1 MSEETTKQVICEHDQ
16 PAASIR
22 GSVAQTILLC
32 RNSLVSIGLKHLL
45 EGTCFAIASTASD
58 PGSFSHLYPDA
69 TPTLVIVD
77 GGDAANPL
85 AETVTTLKGHYPE
98 ARIAVI
104 ADGFDLNFVKLARS
118 AGVDGFCW
126 SASGR
131 EVLIK
136 SLELVMLGEAVLP
149 THLMTLLLDLVPRS
163 VELESQNKAGAELE
177 WSGLRLPKLSTR
189 EAEILHCL
197 TEGAPNK
204 IIARK
209 LDVAEATVKVHIKAI
224 LRKIGAANR
233 TQAAMWATSHL
244 PANAGFSLKDPTE
257 RT

>member
-1 MSEETTKQVICEHDQ
+1 MSEDATKYVICEHDQ
-16 PAASIR
+16 PAASIK

-32 RNSLVSIGLKHLL
+32 RNSFVSIGLKHLL
-45 EGTCFAIASTASD
+45 KGTRFAIASTASD

-77 GGDAANPL
+77 GSDAASSL
-85 AETVTTLKGHYPE
+85 AETVTTLKGQYPQ
-98 ARIAVI
+98 ARIALI
-104 ADGFDLNFVKLARS
+104 ADGSDLSSVKLARS
-118 AGVDGFCW
+118 VGVDGFCW
-126 SASGR
+126 SAGGR

-136 SLELVMLGEAVLP
+136 SLELVMMGEAVLP
-149 THLMTLLLDLVPRS
+149 THLMTLLLDMMPVS
-163 VELESQNKAGAELE
+163 GELEAQDKAGVGRE
-177 WSGLRLPKLSTR
+177 WSDATLPKLSAR

-233 TQAAMWATSHL
+233 TQAAMWAATNL
-244 PANAGFSLKDPTE
+244 PANAGPSLKY
-257 RT
+257 

>member
-1 MSEETTKQVICEHDQ
+1 MSEETTKHVICEHDQ

-22 GSVAQTILLC
+22 GSVSSTETTLLC

-45 EGTCFAIASTASD
+45 EGTCFSITSIASD
-58 PGSFSHLYPDA
+58 PGSFSHLCRDG

-77 GGDAANPL
+77 GSDGVSSL
-85 AETVTTLKGHYPE
+85 AETVTTLKGLYPE
-98 ARIAVI
+98 ARIAGI
-104 ADGFDLNFVKLARS
+104 ANGLEINSVKLARG
-118 AGVDGFCW
+118 AGADGFCW
-126 SASGR
+126 SAGGR

-149 THLMTLLLDLVPRS
+149 THLMTLLLDLVPVS
-163 VELESQNKAGAELE
+163 SETEPQNRAGAELE
-177 WSGLRLPKLSTR
+177 RSDARLPKLSTR
-189 EAEILHCL
+189 EAEILHCR

-233 TQAAMWATSHL
+233 TQAAMWAATNL
-244 PANAGFSLKDPTE
+244 PANAGSSLKY
-257 RT
+257 

>member
-16 PAASIR
+16 PAASVK
-22 GSVAQTILLC
+22 GFVAQTILLC

-45 EGTCFAIASTASD
+45 EGTRFAIAGTASD

-77 GGDAANPL
+77 GSDAASSL
-85 AETVTTLKGHYPE
+85 AETVTTLKGLYPE
-98 ARIAVI
+98 ARIALI
-104 ADGFDLNFVKLARS
+104 ADGLEVSSVKLARS
-118 AGVDGFCW
+118 VGVDGFCW
-126 SASGR
+126 SAGGR

-149 THLMTLLLDLVPRS
+149 THLMTLLLDMIPGS
-163 VELESQNKAGAELE
+163 VEVEHWKNAGTGLERSDA
-177 WSGLRLPKLSTR
+177 RLPKLSTR

-233 TQAAMWATSHL
+233 TQAAMWAATNL
-244 PANAGFSLKDPTE
+244 PANAGSSLKY
-257 RT
+257 

>member
-1 MSEETTKQVICEHDQ
+1 MSEEANKSVIGEHDQ
-16 PAASIR
+16 AAASVK
-22 GSVAQTILLC
+22 GFVAQTILLC

-45 EGTCFAIASTASD
+45 EGTRFAIAGTASD

-77 GGDAANPL
+77 GSDGVDSL
-85 AETVTTLKGHYPE
+85 AETVTTLKGQYPE
-98 ARIAVI
+98 ARIALI
-104 ADGFDLNFVKLARS
+104 ANGSDLSSVKIARS
-118 AGVDGFCW
+118 AGVDGFCL
-126 SASGR
+126 STSDR

-136 SLELVMLGEAVLP
+136 TLELVMLGEAVLP
-149 THLMTLLLDLVPRS
+149 THLMTLLLDMIPVS
-163 VELESQNKAGAELE
+163 GELEAQDKAGVGRE
-177 WSGLRLPKLSTR
+177 WSDARLPKLSTR

-233 TQAAMWATSHL
+233 TQAAMWATTHL
-244 PANAGFSLKDPTE
+244 PTGAGASL
-257 RT
+257 RS